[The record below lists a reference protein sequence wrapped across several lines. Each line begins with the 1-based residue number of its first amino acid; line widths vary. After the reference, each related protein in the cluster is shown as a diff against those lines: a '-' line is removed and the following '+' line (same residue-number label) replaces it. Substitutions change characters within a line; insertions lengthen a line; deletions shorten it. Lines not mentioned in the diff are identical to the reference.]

1 MGVAWLGAV
10 MSSLMHID
18 NKKKDILIHSKA
30 LKNVSNDTI
39 FNAEKEDSLNF
50 TQQQKKFCLILLYN
64 GINSYISVNCVNFC
78 KYK

>member
-10 MSSLMHID
+10 MRSLMHTD
-18 NKKKDILIHSKA
+18 NKKKDILIHSKG

-39 FNAEKEDSLNF
+39 FNAEKKDSINF
-50 TQQQKKFCLILLYN
+50 TQQQKKFCLILLCN

>member
-10 MSSLMHID
+10 MSSLMHTD
-18 NKKKDILIHSKA
+18 NK
-30 LKNVSNDTI
+30 NI
-39 FNAEKEDSLNF
+39 FNAEKEDSINF
-50 TQQQKKFCLILLYN
+50 TQQQKKFCLILLCN

>member
-18 NKKKDILIHSKA
+18 NKKKDILIHSKG

-64 GINSYISVNCVNFC
+64 GINSCISVNCVNFC

>member
-10 MSSLMHID
+10 MSSLMHTD
-18 NKKKDILIHSKA
+18 NKKKDILIHSKG

-39 FNAEKEDSLNF
+39 FNAEKEDSINF
-50 TQQQKKFCLILLYN
+50 TQQQKIFCLILLCN

>member
-18 NKKKDILIHSKA
+18 NKKKDILIHSKG